1 MKIKLVSIA
10 MVLALTA
17 GFNANAFHSDKE
29 SDYAEKS
36 HGKHGQKMQG
46 HKMGFDM
53 RSVVTEYM
61 LAQGDITQGE
71 VDLKKADHKAT
82 REALKALKD
91 SGDTEALEAKKDELK
106 AKRKE
111 RHAEIKLYIES
122 HEELQALIKEKKK
135 EFREERKERRKE
147 RREERNC
154 SFLTVK
160 INNDGVIKFISR
172 ITTY

>member
-10 MVLALTA
+10 MILALTA

-29 SDYAEKS
+29 SDCAEKS
-36 HGKHGQKMQG
+36 HGKHGQKMRG

-71 VDLKKADHKAT
+71 VDLKKAEHKAT

-91 SGDTEALEAKKDELK
+91 SGDIEALEAKKDELEDKREENRDKVK
-106 AKRKE
+106 A
-111 RHAEIKLYIES
+111 YIDS

-135 EFREERKERRKE
+135 EFREKRKERRKE
-147 RREERNC
+147 KREERKAKKAAMEEE
-154 SFLTVK
+154 SSTE
-160 INNDGVIKFISR
+160 S
-172 ITTY
+172 